1 MNLVVLGL
9 GSNMPLVLRNDRA
22 LQPEEILNMACE
34 KLSTLLRNFKYSSV
48 YRTKPRYV
56 ENQADF
62 YNMVVSGEWDGRPR
76 ELLQAVQQIENCFG
90 RDRESAGPKGPRTLD
105 IDIELFGDQIIKEE
119 DPVNPLYVPHPLMN
133 ERQFVLIPLLEI
145 LPDFADPIKRQ
156 PFSKILST
164 LSDQGVELWKHCRN
178 LKIESRK
185 Q

>member
-9 GSNMPLVLRNDRA
+9 GSNMPLVQHNGKA
-22 LQPEEILNMACE
+22 LQPEEILNRACDA
-34 KLSTLLRNFKYSSV
+34 LSAVLKNFRCSSI
-48 YRTKPRYV
+48 YKTKPRYV

-62 YNMVVSGEWDGRPR
+62 YNMVVSGEWGGTPR
-76 ELLQAVQQIENCFG
+76 ELLQTVQQLENKFG

-119 DPVNPLYVPHPLMN
+119 DAVNPLFVPHPLMN

-145 LPDFADPIKRQ
+145 LPDFADPITRQ

-164 LSDQGVELWKHCRN
+164 LSDQGVELWKHCKN
-178 LKIESRK
+178 LKMQNK
-185 Q
+185 T

>member
-9 GSNMPLVLRNDRA
+9 GSNMPLVQRNGKA
-22 LQPEEILNMACE
+22 LQSEEILNRACDA
-34 KLSTLLRNFKYSSV
+34 LSAVLKNFRCSSI
-48 YRTKPRYV
+48 YKTKPRYV

-62 YNMVVSGEWDGRPR
+62 YNMVVSGEWGGTPR
-76 ELLQAVQQIENCFG
+76 ELLQTVQQLENKFG

-119 DPVNPLYVPHPLMN
+119 VAVNPLYVPHPLMN

-145 LPDFADPIKRQ
+145 LPDFADPITRQ

-164 LSDQGVELWKHCRN
+164 LSDQGVELWKHCKN
-178 LKIESRK
+178 LKMQNK
-185 Q
+185 T

>member
-9 GSNMPLVLRNDRA
+9 GSNMPLVQRNGKA
-22 LQPEEILNMACE
+22 FQPEEILDRACDA
-34 KLSTLLRNFKYSSV
+34 LSAVLKNLRCSSV
-48 YRTKPRYV
+48 YKTKPKYV

-62 YNMVVSGEWDGRPR
+62 YNMAVSGEWGGTPR
-76 ELLQAVQQIENCFG
+76 ELLQTVQQIENDFG

-119 DPVNPLYVPHPLMN
+119 DAVNPLYVPHPLMN

-145 LPDFADPIKRQ
+145 LPDFADPITRQ

-164 LSDQGVELWKHCRN
+164 LSDQGVELWKHCKN
-178 LKIESRK
+178 LKMQNK
-185 Q
+185 T